1 MNEDYLWDKT
11 GHDPEIEKFEN
22 ALSGFRYREASPP
35 ALPARPASQA
45 SVVPFIAKPVPVFFR
60 PKFFRYAMAAAAC
73 LAFLILSFGIWTQFS
88 IRDEE
93 DTFAGHNADKPIAGS
108 PPEKLFEENAKK
120 DDALQAAA
128 IEKRESEKPNFVPRN
143 TALSIAHNTK
153 ARHDRRPK
161 APVKLAAVKLTK
173 EEVYAYD
180 QLKLALSITGSK
192 LKLIRDKVE
201 SPVEKVP
208 VRKDGR

>member
-22 ALSGFRYREASPP
+22 ALSGFRYRETLPP
-35 ALPARPASQA
+35 ALPARPTN
-45 SVVPFIAKPVPVFFR
+45 VLPFIAKPVP
-60 PKFFRYAMAAAAC
+60 KLFRYLMAAAAC

-88 IRDEE
+88 TRDEE
-93 DTFAGHNADKPIAGS
+93 DTFAGRNADKPIAGS
-108 PPEKLFEENAKK
+108 PAEKSDDAPIVITEKGEPEK
-120 DDALQAAA
+120 
-128 IEKRESEKPNFVPRN
+128 SNFVIPPSAVAYKTN
-143 TALSIAHNTK
+143 MKT
-153 ARHDRRPK
+153 RHDRRPRP
-161 APVKLAAVKLTK
+161 AVKLAAVKLTK